1 MNEDGFNDPVR
12 VRNVPVA
19 KVGERVHA
27 CTPRGVQRGVQKWLF
42 VRVTCRIRNPKIV
55 HPQFLPATNEEWPGI
70 IPGPFLIGQRNTSG
84 FGRRLAEG
92 PSGRSCPCCQ
102 STRTR
107 KLPGSF

>member
-55 HPQFLPATNEEWPGI
+55 HPQFLPATKFGTRLPDPGALCYFA
-70 IPGPFLIGQRNTSG
+70 PVQ
-84 FGRRLAEG
+84 
-92 PSGRSCPCCQ
+92 
-102 STRTR
+102 
-107 KLPGSF
+107 